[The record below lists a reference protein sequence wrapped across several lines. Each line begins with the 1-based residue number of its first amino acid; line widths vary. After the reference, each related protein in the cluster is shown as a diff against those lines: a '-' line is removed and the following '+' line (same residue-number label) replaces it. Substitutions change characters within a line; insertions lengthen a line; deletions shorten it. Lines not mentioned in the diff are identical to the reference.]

1 MWPFIWK
8 LLTIDARLYALSAV
22 LQSARLGFTMLPGL
36 IVREIFNQIAGVG
49 TAGWNLW
56 PLVALCVVL
65 VVLLA
70 WPRAWVARLVQLA
83 LLLGALEWLWTAGWL
98 VQQRLALGQ
107 PWLRLAC
114 ILGAVAVFTGAS
126 ALVFRSAALRA
137 RYGRAATNP
146 PG

>member
-56 PLVALCVVL
+56 TLCALLIAAALMIV
-65 VVLLA
+65 VVLLPSIRNKREEA
-70 WPRAWVARLVQLA
+70 FQDE
-83 LLLGALEWLWTAGWL
+83 G
-98 VQQRLALGQ
+98 
-107 PWLRLAC
+107 
-114 ILGAVAVFTGAS
+114 
-126 ALVFRSAALRA
+126 
-137 RYGRAATNP
+137 
-146 PG
+146 